1 MAPMRS
7 TDLAMLVADR
17 SFIALANAATS
28 AQACRFRRGLIYFK
42 PRVADSAGGRP
53 HRRFRPYFQWLP
65 RTSQRP
71 ERL

>member
-28 AQACRFRRGLIYFK
+28 AQACRLWRGLIILK
-42 PRVADSAGGRP
+42 PRVADSAGGRL
-53 HRRFRPYFQWLP
+53 HRRFRPYFRWLP